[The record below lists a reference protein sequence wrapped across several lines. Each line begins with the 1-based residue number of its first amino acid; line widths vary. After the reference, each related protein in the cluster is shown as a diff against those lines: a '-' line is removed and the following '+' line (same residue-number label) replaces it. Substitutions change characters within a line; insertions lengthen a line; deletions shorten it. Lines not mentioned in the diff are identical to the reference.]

1 MMLPSDALNR
11 EFVLDQDRVPE
22 VNLAEGPSAVTTHAV
37 LVGDVGLLLPS
48 GEVSELVDRLP
59 ICKLPNTPD
68 WFSGVSSLRGN
79 ITPVFDL
86 HEFFGVS
93 VPSAKRRVIVVG
105 SGETSVAF
113 WVDEMPRM
121 VVLSPDDNM
130 AGDPPLPD
138 SIKKHASRFFLK
150 DNQIWIDW
158 DVQKFFT
165 SLGEML

>member
-1 MMLPSDALNR
+1 MMLPSEALNR
-11 EFVLDQDRVPE
+11 EFVLDEDLAPE
-22 VNLAEGPSAVTTHAV
+22 VNLAEEVSTLTTHAV

-59 ICKLPNTPD
+59 VCKLPNTPE

-86 HEFFGVS
+86 HHFFGVTVS
-93 VPSAKRRVIVVG
+93 GAKRRAIVVG
-105 SGETSVAF
+105 SGDTSVAF

-121 VVLSPDDNM
+121 VVLGHDDDM

-138 SIKKHASRFFLK
+138 SIKRHARRFYLK
-150 DNQIWIDW
+150 DNQIWIEW
-158 DVQKFFT
+158 DVQQFFT
-165 SLGEML
+165 ALGEML

>member
-1 MMLPSDALNR
+1 MMLPSEALNR
-11 EFVLDQDRVPE
+11 EHVLDEDLAPE
-22 VNLAEGPSAVTTHAV
+22 INLGEEISTITTHAV
-37 LVGDVGLLLPS
+37 LVGDIGLLLPS

-59 ICKLPNTPD
+59 VCKLPNTPD

-86 HEFFGVS
+86 HEFFGAS

-121 VVLSPDDNM
+121 VVLGREDDM

-138 SIKKHASRFFLK
+138 SIKRHASRFYLK
-150 DNQIWIDW
+150 DNQIWIEW
-158 DVQKFFT
+158 DVEQFFT
-165 SLGEML
+165 ALGEML